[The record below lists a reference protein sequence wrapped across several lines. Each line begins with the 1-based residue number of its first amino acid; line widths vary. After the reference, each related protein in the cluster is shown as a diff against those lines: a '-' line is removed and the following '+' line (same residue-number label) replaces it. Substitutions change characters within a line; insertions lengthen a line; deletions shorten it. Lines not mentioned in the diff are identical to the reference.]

1 MREDEL
7 VLLSEVEKVT
17 GISVNTIRH
26 WAKTGQLAIAEVRQF
41 PTGPAWCTTVAAV
54 EARALEQKT
63 HGPKVRRKLP
73 VDNTRKGL

>member
-1 MREDEL
+1 MSEDDLEL
-7 VLLSEVEKVT
+7 IGEIERIT

-26 WAKTGQLAIAEVRQF
+26 WAKTGQLAVAELRQF

-54 EARALEQKT
+54 EARASERKKN
-63 HGPKVRRKLP
+63 GPQVRRKLL